1 MLWRGN
7 LESCHVIQQFCMFI
21 KAVMNTLM
29 PKISRRK
36 SSTPLIL
43 NTKRMP
49 KSKENFWKGYPKKVL
64 PVKYKAKTVIVHL
77 LLKILGHRH
86 HKVILEWKVIIA
98 PPLLSPKK
106 GLDSTPIT
114 PIEIDETEIYYPVL
128 TSLRIIYPCIYIH
141 ITSILKMYFKSID

>member
-114 PIEIDETEIYYPVL
+114 PIEIDETEIYTVLSSSNQFKNYLPMHLYP
-128 TSLRIIYPCIYIH
+128 H
-141 ITSILKMYFKSID
+141 HFNFKNVF

>member
-29 PKISRRK
+29 PEISRRK

-106 GLDSTPIT
+106 GLDSNRNWWNWN
-114 PIEIDETEIYYPVL
+114 IYYPVL